1 MKMSHGY
8 ELTNHEATAPLNG
21 KRLTLDATKRNDM
34 KWHVFIAVL
43 EKNFSKESFLTL

>member
-21 KRLTLDATKRNDM
+21 KCLTSDATKRNDM